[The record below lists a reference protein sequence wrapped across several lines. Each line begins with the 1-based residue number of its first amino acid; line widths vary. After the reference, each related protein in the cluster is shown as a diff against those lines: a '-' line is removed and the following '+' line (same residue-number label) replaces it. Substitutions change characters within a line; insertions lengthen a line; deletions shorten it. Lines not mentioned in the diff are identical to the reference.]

1 MIPIDDIIVFSNI
14 SKAIGVPTDQLY
26 TMSIV
31 FLGIPFSILNY
42 FISSPKIRI
51 IYSLI
56 IGLIMQFLVYE
67 LGMIHII
74 ITSIITYIF
83 VVKYGRKKTALYIT
97 FFTLFYLA
105 ILHLYRLIYYYGRW
119 DIRDPT
125 SIYMMTV
132 CKFCSFTFSY
142 EDGDKDDKDI
152 YNSTHKKNKIKE
164 LPSFIEF
171 LSYIYFYPT
180 AILGPSFD
188 FMDFHNFIYLND
200 CYSNMDFLSNFL
212 YGFFNIFI
220 GLFFIGIYGLFNG
233 KFPSEF
239 MSTEKFN
246 KKNLLYKLFYINI
259 SAIFTKCKY
268 HGAWS
273 YSYGILIINGISY
286 SEKEIVNKET
296 NKKIMIKSYEKG
308 YPGSIILV
316 EISYNPREIIINW
329 DRSVHLWLK
338 YHVLLRLINI
348 DNKLFKN
355 NFTFSSFIT
364 FVCSAIWHGFYKC
377 YYYFFISFYFLQQSS
392 EILNKIGFY
401 EKLKKSNFTHKI
413 IWSIIIQSI
422 VNSVS
427 SIFFILKEDIV
438 NIYLKNV
445 YYFPFISVLFLYLFS
460 QSIKIKNNN
469 KKKIY

>member
-1 MIPIDDIIVFSNI
+1 MIPIDDITFISNI
-14 SKAIGVPTDQLY
+14 SKTIGVPIDQVY
-26 TMSIV
+26 TMLIV
-31 FLGIPFSILNY
+31 FLGIPFSIINY
-42 FISSPKIRI
+42 LILSPKLRI

-67 LGMIHII
+67 LGIIHII

-83 VVKYGRKKTALYIT
+83 VLKYGRKKSAFYIT

-105 ILHLYRLIYYYGRW
+105 CLHLYRLIYFYGRW

-142 EDGDKDDKDI
+142 EDGDKEDKDI
-152 YNSTHKKNKIKE
+152 YNSTHRKNKIKE

-180 AILGPSFD
+180 AIVGPSFD
-188 FMDFHNFIYLND
+188 FIDFHNFIYLNN
-200 CYSNMDFLSNFL
+200 CYSNMNFLSNFL
-212 YGFFNIFI
+212 YGFLNIFI
-220 GLFFIGIYGLFNG
+220 GLFIMGIYGLFN
-233 KFPSEF
+233 KNFLSEF
-239 MSTEKFN
+239 MSTEIFN
-246 KKNLLYKLFYINI
+246 QKNLLYKLFYINI
-259 SAIFTKCKY
+259 SAIFTKSKY

-273 YSYGILIINGISY
+273 YSYGILIISGLSY
-286 SEKEIVNKET
+286 SVD
-296 NKKIMIKSYEKG
+296 KKNDKNIKNYDIG
-308 YPGSIILV
+308 YPGSIILT
-316 EISYNPREIIINW
+316 EISYNPRDIIINW

-338 YHVLLRLINI
+338 YHVLLRLINV

-401 EKLKKSNFTHKI
+401 DELKKSNFIFKI
-413 IWSIIIQSI
+413 ILSIIIQSI

-427 SIFFILKEDIV
+427 NIFFILKEDIV

-460 QSIKIKNNN
+460 QSMKIKNIN
-469 KKKIY
+469 KKKIN

>member
-152 YNSTHKKNKIKE
+152 YNSTHKKK
-164 LPSFIEF
+164 
-171 LSYIYFYPT
+171 
-180 AILGPSFD
+180 
-188 FMDFHNFIYLND
+188 
-200 CYSNMDFLSNFL
+200 
-212 YGFFNIFI
+212 
-220 GLFFIGIYGLFNG
+220 
-233 KFPSEF
+233 
-239 MSTEKFN
+239 
-246 KKNLLYKLFYINI
+246 
-259 SAIFTKCKY
+259 
-268 HGAWS
+268 
-273 YSYGILIINGISY
+273 
-286 SEKEIVNKET
+286 
-296 NKKIMIKSYEKG
+296 
-308 YPGSIILV
+308 
-316 EISYNPREIIINW
+316 
-329 DRSVHLWLK
+329 
-338 YHVLLRLINI
+338 
-348 DNKLFKN
+348 
-355 NFTFSSFIT
+355 
-364 FVCSAIWHGFYKC
+364 
-377 YYYFFISFYFLQQSS
+377 
-392 EILNKIGFY
+392 
-401 EKLKKSNFTHKI
+401 
-413 IWSIIIQSI
+413 
-422 VNSVS
+422 
-427 SIFFILKEDIV
+427 
-438 NIYLKNV
+438 
-445 YYFPFISVLFLYLFS
+445 
-460 QSIKIKNNN
+460 
-469 KKKIY
+469 